1 MVLSQRRMC
10 PIYLLGNGI
19 RYQCSFLCEE
29 GSLVGVFIRLFVGVI
44 FSLSTRCGRGRVCFV
59 VIGKIGALI
68 SDQF

>member
-1 MVLSQRRMC
+1 MVLSRRRMC
-10 PIYLLGNGI
+10 PIYLLGNRI

-29 GSLVGVFIRLFVGVI
+29 GSLVGVSIRLFVGVTL
-44 FSLSTRCGRGRVCFV
+44 SLSTRCGRGRACFV